1 MCVWLLTSCFTL
13 KRLLNLSEPVLS
25 CIKMQI
31 KLAESL
37 QGLNE
42 VIDMK
47 NLAWCVQGSKHL
59 MDFSLV
65 VLKILLVTN

>member
-42 VIDMK
+42 IMNVKYLAHWK
-47 NLAWCVQGSKHL
+47 NKTVY
-59 MDFSLV
+59 
-65 VLKILLVTN
+65 T